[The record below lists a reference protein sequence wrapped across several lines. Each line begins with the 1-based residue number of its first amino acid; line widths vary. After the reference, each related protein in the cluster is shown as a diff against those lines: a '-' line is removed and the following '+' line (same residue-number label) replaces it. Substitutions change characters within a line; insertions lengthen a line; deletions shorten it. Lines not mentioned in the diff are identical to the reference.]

1 MDRHVIVGAG
11 AVGRHTARHLIEAG
25 HEVRM
30 ITRSGAGPELTG
42 LERVAADA
50 TDHDTLTRLTDG
62 AAALYNCAN
71 PGDYS
76 TWATTWPPLAA
87 SLLAAAEA
95 TGAVLVTMSNLYG
108 YGPVDGPMTESLPL
122 AATGTKGRIRARM
135 WNDALAAHEAGRV
148 RVTEARASDF
158 WGPEGGNDHLGARFM
173 PKLLAGKRLSHIA
186 SPDVPHSWTYLPDVG
201 RTLAT
206 IGTDERA
213 WGKAWHV
220 PTLEP
225 RTYRQ
230 MAELLATEAGVPTPK
245 IGTVPHWVLRM
256 SGVFVPMIR
265 ELEEVRYQFTR
276 PFVLDST
283 AATETFGLEPTPLDE
298 ALAATV
304 AWWRL
309 NTPKGGA

>member
-11 AVGRHTARHLIEAG
+11 AVGTHTARHLVAAG
-25 HEVRM
+25 HEVR
-30 ITRSGAGPELTG
+30 IVTRSGAGPDEPG
-42 LERVAADA
+42 IERIAADA
-50 TDHDTLTRLTDG
+50 SDLDTLTRLTDG

-76 TWATTWPPLAA
+76 TWATVWPPLAA
-87 SLLAAAEA
+87 SLLTTAEA

-108 YGPVDGPMTESLPL
+108 YGPVDGPMTESTPL
-122 AATGTKGRIRARM
+122 AATGSKGRIRARM
-135 WNDALAAHEAGRV
+135 WADALAAHEAGRA

-173 PKLLAGKRLSHIA
+173 PKLLAGRRLTHIA

-206 IGTDERA
+206 LGTDERA
-213 WGKAWHV
+213 WGRAWHV

-225 RTYRQ
+225 QTYRR
-230 MAELLATEAGVPTPK
+230 MAELLAAEAGAPAPK
-245 IGTVPHWVLRM
+245 ISTIPHWLQRGL
-256 SGVFVPMIR
+256 GVAVPLLR
-265 ELEEVRYQFTR
+265 ELEEVRHQFTR

-283 AATETFGLEPTPLDE
+283 AATDTFGLEPTPLDE

-304 AWWRL
+304 AWWRA
-309 NTPKGGA
+309 NAG

>member
-11 AVGRHTARHLIEAG
+11 AVGRHTARRLIAAG

-30 ITRSGAGPELTG
+30 VTRSGGGPEEVG

-50 TDHDTLTRLTDG
+50 SDPEALTRLTEG

-76 TWATTWPPLAA
+76 TWAEVWPPLAA
-87 SLLAAAEA
+87 SLLTTAEA

-108 YGPVDGPMTESLPL
+108 YGPVDGPMTESTPL
-122 AATGTKGRIRARM
+122 AATGKKGRIRATM
-135 WNDALAAHEAGRV
+135 WADALAAHEAGRA

-158 WGPEGGNDHLGARFM
+158 WGPEGGNDHLGQRFM
-173 PKLLAGKRLSHIA
+173 PKLLAGKRLTHIA

-206 IGTDERA
+206 LGTDERA

-220 PTLEP
+220 PTLP
-225 RTYRQ
+225 PQSYRR
-230 MAELLATEAGVPTPK
+230 MAELLSTEAGAPAPK
-245 IGTVPHWVLRM
+245 ISTLPHWLQRGL
-256 SGVFVPMIR
+256 GVAVPLLR
-265 ELEEVRYQFTR
+265 ELEEVRHQFTE
-276 PFVLDST
+276 PFVIDSS
-283 AATETFGLEPTPLDE
+283 AATETFGLEPTPLGD
-298 ALAATV
+298 ALTETV
-304 AWWRL
+304 AWWRA
-309 NTPKGGA
+309 NAG

>member
-11 AVGRHTARHLIEAG
+11 AVGRHTARHLIAAG

-30 ITRSGAGPELTG
+30 VTRSGAGPEMAG

-50 TDHDTLTRLTDG
+50 SDPEALTRLTEG

-76 TWATTWPPLAA
+76 TWAEVWPPLAA
-87 SLLAAAEA
+87 SLLATAEA

-108 YGPVDGPMTESLPL
+108 YGPVDGPMTESTPL
-122 AATGTKGRIRARM
+122 AATGKKGRIRAQM
-135 WNDALAAHEAGRV
+135 WTDALAAHEAGRA

-158 WGPEGGNDHLGARFM
+158 WGPEGGNDHLGQRFM
-173 PKLLAGKRLSHIA
+173 PKLLAGKRLNHIA

-206 IGTDERA
+206 LGTDERA

-220 PTLEP
+220 PTLP
-225 RTYRQ
+225 PQTYRR
-230 MAELLATEAGVPTPK
+230 MAELIAAEAGAPTPK
-245 IGTVPHWVLRM
+245 ISTIPHWLQRGL
-256 SGVFVPMIR
+256 GVAVPLLR
-265 ELEEVRYQFTR
+265 ELEEVRHQFTE
-276 PFVLDST
+276 PFVLDSS
-283 AATETFGLEPTPLDE
+283 ATTEVFGLAPTPLDE
-298 ALAATV
+298 ALTDTV
-304 AWWRL
+304 TWWRA
-309 NTPKGGA
+309 NA

>member
-11 AVGRHTARHLIEAG
+11 AVGTHTARHLVAAG
-25 HEVRM
+25 HEVR
-30 ITRSGAGPELTG
+30 IVTRSGAGPDEPG
-42 LERVAADA
+42 IERIAADA
-50 TDHDTLTRLTDG
+50 SDLDTLTRLTDG

-76 TWATTWPPLAA
+76 TWATVWPPLAA
-87 SLLAAAEA
+87 SLLTTAEA

-108 YGPVDGPMTESLPL
+108 YGPVDGPMTESTPL
-122 AATGTKGRIRARM
+122 AATGSKGRIRARM
-135 WNDALAAHEAGRV
+135 WADALAAHEAGRA

-173 PKLLAGKRLSHIA
+173 PKLLAGRRLTHIA

-206 IGTDERA
+206 LGTDERA
-213 WGKAWHV
+213 WGRAWHV

-225 RTYRQ
+225 QTYRR
-230 MAELLATEAGVPTPK
+230 MAELLAAEAGAPAPK
-245 IGTVPHWVLRM
+245 ISTIPHWLQRGL
-256 SGVFVPMIR
+256 GVAVPLLR
-265 ELEEVRYQFTR
+265 ELEEVRHQFTR

-283 AATETFGLEPTPLDE
+283 AATDTFGLEPTPLDE

-304 AWWRL
+304 AWWRA
-309 NTPKGGA
+309 TAG